1 MRKRNV
7 QNFTIE
13 FILYIILSLSI
24 NKMGIYMYVKEN
36 FHPRKKKIT
45 SIRDDTEPEER
56 S

>member
-1 MRKRNV
+1 
-7 QNFTIE
+7 
-13 FILYIILSLSI
+13 
-24 NKMGIYMYVKEN
+24 MGIYMYVKES